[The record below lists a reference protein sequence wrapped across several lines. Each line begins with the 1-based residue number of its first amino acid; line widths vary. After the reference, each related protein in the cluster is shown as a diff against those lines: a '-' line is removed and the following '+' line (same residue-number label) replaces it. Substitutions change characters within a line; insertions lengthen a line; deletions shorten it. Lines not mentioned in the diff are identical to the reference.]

1 MIRRR
6 EFITLLGGAAAAWP
20 LAARAQQRLKVL
32 RIGTVATLPRERPT
46 LRAFEERL
54 RELGYT
60 EGENLA
66 FDYTIERNFDRYD
79 LATQDMLR
87 RKVDIIITS
96 NRDAL
101 KSAIAATDTLPI
113 VMVALEFDPF
123 RLGYVTSLARPVGNV
138 TGVFAQ
144 QVELSVKRLQIFKD
158 AFSDVKTATV
168 FWDHRSIDQWQQTE
182 RAASSLGLQLVGV
195 ELRDL
200 PYDYD
205 QALERTP
212 PDHRG
217 VGDGIA
223 SVLWRSPETGR
234 IRAPAADSIC
244 IRTWRS
250 LAATSPASLSSPP
263 ILPANESKSS
273 VSFCPAFAAW
283 RSSATSTTP
292 PRISRK
298 RRLQHTNLVL
308 MPTCLQSGA
317 RKISLPPL
325 RL

>member
-1 MIRRR
+1 MIRR

-20 LAARAQQRLKVL
+20 LAARAQQRPKVL

-79 LATQDMLR
+79 LATQDMVR

-144 QVELSVKRLQIFKD
+144 QIELSVKRLQIFKD
-158 AFSDVKTATV
+158 AFPDVKTATV

-205 QALERTP
+205 QALARTP
-212 PDHRG
+212 PI
-217 VGDGIA
+217 IA
-223 SVLWRSPETGR
+223 
-234 IRAPAADSIC
+234 APC
-244 IRTWRS
+244 W
-250 LAATSPASLSSPP
+250 
-263 ILPANESKSS
+263 
-273 VSFCPAFAAW
+273 
-283 RSSATSTTP
+283 
-292 PRISRK
+292 
-298 RRLQHTNLVL
+298 
-308 MPTCLQSGA
+308 
-317 RKISLPPL
+317 
-325 RL
+325 

>member
-1 MIRRR
+1 MRRR
-6 EFITLLGGAAAAWP
+6 DFITGAAGSAAAWP
-20 LAARAQQRLKVL
+20 LAARAQQRPKVL

-79 LATQDMLR
+79 LATQDMVR
-87 RKVDIIITS
+87 RKVDIIITTS
-96 NRDAL
+96 RDAL

-158 AFSDVKTATV
+158 AFPAVKTATV

-205 QALERTP
+205 QALARTP

-217 VGDGIA
+217 ALLVTASPLFFGDRQRLAEFALRQRIA
-223 SVLWRSPETGR
+223 SVFGQREHVDAGGLLSYGTNIPAMYRR
-234 IRAPAADSIC
+234 AADYVDKIA
-244 IRTWRS
+244 RGTKTTD
-250 LAATSPASLSSPP
+250 LP
-263 ILPANESKSS
+263 IEQPTKFELILNLKTAKTIGIDLPSS
-273 VSFCPAFAAW
+273 V
-283 RSSATSTTP
+283 
-292 PRISRK
+292 
-298 RRLQHTNLVL
+298 L
-308 MPTCLQSGA
+308 
-317 RKISLPPL
+317 L
-325 RL
+325 RADEVIE